1 MDTFSVDE
9 NTRAALVRRNTF
21 LLMGSQAALLGAG
34 AVWFSLAV
42 VAASDLAGK
51 ERWAGIFLAMYNL
64 FVAGS
69 ALLVGRMMDR
79 RGRRPGLVLGHA
91 LMAIGGGAGGLAVW
105 ADSLWGLFL
114 AATVFGAGY
123 GAALLGRV
131 AAADMVPA
139 ERRGR
144 VVGVVVSAGV
154 LGAIGG
160 APLVAVIE
168 HAGGAP
174 ELAWVT
180 IPAFALAGVLVTMK
194 LRPDPQQLAVEE
206 ESTSAD
212 LPTRPLRELLEIR
225 PLRAAMGAIAVAQT
239 AMVAIMG
246 VTPVALDDEG
256 FGPTAIAAVISL
268 HIAGMYALA
277 PVIGAALDRY
287 GRRPGLLSGC
297 ALSAAGALVGS
308 FSGEIVARRD
318 RDDPGRPRLGRLLPG
333 RDRGRRRPDDGRGA
347 RHRARRLRPLH
358 LARRGG
364 RRPRERLRARV
375 RRPRPRRHR
384 HGRPDGARGAA
395 RAPASRALS
404 GPLGDEGPENRR
416 RTRVIDC
423 RGSAGWDPAAACS
436 APARAG

>member
-1 MDTFSVDE
+1 MDTFRVDE
-9 NTRAALVRRNTF
+9 NVRAALVRRNTF

-79 RGRRPGLVLGHA
+79 HGRRPGLVLGHA

-105 ADSLWGLFL
+105 AESLWGLFL

-206 ESTSAD
+206 ESTSAA
-212 LPTRPLRELLEIR
+212 LPARPLRELLEIR

-277 PVIGAALDRY
+277 PAIGAALDRY

-308 FSGEIVARRD
+308 FSGEIVLVAIGMTLVGLGWAACYLGATAVVADLTTAEERGTALGASDLFTSLAAAAGVLASGFVLESAGLGLVGIVMAGLMVPVVLLVLPLREPS
-318 RDDPGRPRLGRLLPG
+318 PGHW
-333 RDRGRRRPDDGRGA
+333 A
-347 RHRARRLRPLH
+347 TRARRI
-358 LARRGG
+358 AD
-364 RRPRERLRARV
+364 E
-375 RRPRPRRHR
+375 
-384 HGRPDGARGAA
+384 
-395 RAPASRALS
+395 PA
-404 GPLGDEGPENRR
+404 
-416 RTRVIDC
+416 
-423 RGSAGWDPAAACS
+423 
-436 APARAG
+436 

>member
-79 RGRRPGLVLGHA
+79 HGRRPGLVLGHA

-105 ADSLWGLFL
+105 AESLWGLFL

-144 VVGVVVSAGV
+144 VVGVVVSAGA

-206 ESTSAD
+206 ESTSVRPARAPSARAARDPAAAGCHGRHRGRAD
-212 LPTRPLRELLEIR
+212 RHGGDHGRHTGRARR
-225 PLRAAMGAIAVAQT
+225 RGLRADG
-239 AMVAIMG
+239 
-246 VTPVALDDEG
+246 
-256 FGPTAIAAVISL
+256 
-268 HIAGMYALA
+268 
-277 PVIGAALDRY
+277 
-287 GRRPGLLSGC
+287 
-297 ALSAAGALVGS
+297 
-308 FSGEIVARRD
+308 
-318 RDDPGRPRLGRLLPG
+318 
-333 RDRGRRRPDDGRGA
+333 DRGRDQPPHRRDV
-347 RHRARRLRPLH
+347 RARARDRRRARSLRPAPRAAQRLRPLGGRC
-358 LARRGG
+358 ARRLLQ
-364 RRPRERLRARV
+364 RRD
-375 RRPRPRRHR
+375 RRS
-384 HGRPDGARGAA
+384 
-395 RAPASRALS
+395 SRS
-404 GPLGDEGPENRR
+404 G
-416 RTRVIDC
+416 
-423 RGSAGWDPAAACS
+423 
-436 APARAG
+436 